1 MSRHRRKE
9 ESQLKEF
16 IKSVAEKLY
25 ENFSENV
32 SNYLSA
38 LALGTTV
45 AAGTVVALNEQS
57 TQEMK
62 KAAVTMHQ
70 EIAQKVKEKAQVQ
83 AEQMTEHI
91 EQRAARVEA
100 QQHELR
106 AKQIELVAEVIKI
119 GGCQDGCQS
128 ASLIQGGSQMAQN
141 NAASTPASN
150 NGKAGTNK
158 ANQLANAKASNGA
171 LTAATASELAKAQAL
186 AASKTSAS
194 KAQTLAASKTAA
206 AKAQTLAA
214 SKAAAAA
221 KAQALVASKAASAAS
236 KSTASAASKTNPTSQ
251 PAKGTTVAAA
261 ANKASTPMPTPMLN
275 NNMMPKALV
284 TMSANLL
291 GVVVNA
297 AAGIV
302 QTVSDNPNTT
312 NIFQQVQFN
321 IQAAVVQNIITPA
334 QAEEL
339 LEEVQKQQQTGTIE
353 PLPISPS

>member
-32 SNYLSA
+32 NTYLSA

-57 TQEMK
+57 TREMK

-91 EQRAARVEA
+91 EKRAARVEA

-141 NAASTPASN
+141 NAANAPASN
-150 NGKAGTNK
+150 NG
-158 ANQLANAKASNGA
+158 
-171 LTAATASELAKAQAL
+171 

-251 PAKGTTVAAA
+251 SAKGTTVAAA